1 MSELPP
7 ELAVEPEPTDADPPP
22 EAIRPDRPRIWPEE
36 PRAPRPQIKRP
47 MEEWLAEFE
56 ERVKHQDPHAR
67 EQPSRRRRP
76 RGLARIVPAP
86 VRLEQP
92 RKDATAERGRPE
104 PADQQPRGR
113 RRRRGGRGL
122 PPAQPESVQGKA
134 QSRPPVAPSRRGY
147 RPTRPSPTRREGNQ
161 PSPPKGAERPPQDS
175 NRRRRRRGRGRGR
188 GPRPGGPPGQGGSP
202 NSPE

>member
-47 MEEWLAEFE
+47 MDEWLSEFE
-56 ERVKHQDPHAR
+56 ERVRHQDPRPR

-86 VRLEQP
+86 ARPEQP
-92 RKDATAERGRPE
+92 RKEVSAERGRPE
-104 PADQQPRGR
+104 PADQQGRGR
-113 RRRRGGRGL
+113 R
-122 PPAQPESVQGKA
+122 P
-134 QSRPPVAPSRRGY
+134 
-147 RPTRPSPTRREGNQ
+147 
-161 PSPPKGAERPPQDS
+161 GA
-175 NRRRRRRGRGRGR
+175 
-188 GPRPGGPPGQGGSP
+188 PPGQGGGT